1 MEVYRLAQARYA
13 KDLTGKGAAAKG
25 ARWNSPGVELLY
37 TAQNRSL
44 AMAEIA
50 VHFTLATLPDDYRM
64 ITLKVPDTIPYQRL
78 SEADLPAN
86 WKDFP
91 HPPATQKVGNEFVR
105 QNQYAVLF
113 IPSAVT
119 QGEYSVLLNPHHR
132 DFAQIKICNIE
143 KFPFDKR
150 IFT

>member
-1 MEVYRLAQARYA
+1 M
-13 KDLTGKGAAAKG
+13 K
-25 ARWNSPGVELLY
+25 NSSPQKYFGINPP
-37 TAQNRSL
+37 TSFSRK
-44 AMAEIA
+44 
-50 VHFTLATLPDDYRM
+50 TLSA
-64 ITLKVPDTIPYQRL
+64 RL

-119 QGEYSVLLNPHHR
+119 QGEYNVLLNPHHR